1 MATRLSHLFV
11 HVTDLERTVRF
22 WTEVVGLELLL
33 TEPGYARVG
42 GVDGFDLGLEERAAE
57 QVGATGIELAI
68 EVDDV
73 RAAYQRMAAAG
84 VEFLGPPRQQPWGG
98 VHAWFADPDGYRCSI
113 FSR

>member
-42 GVDGFDLGLEERAAE
+42 GVDGFDLGLEERPAE
-57 QVGATGIELAI
+57 EVGAAGIELAI
-68 EVDDV
+68 EVADV
-73 RAAYQRMAAAG
+73 HAAHQRMTAAG
-84 VEFLGPPRQQPWGG
+84 VAFTAPPAEQPWGA